1 MLNTAASC
9 IARPLVRRALLWAGL
24 SLALNLVW
32 EVAQLPL
39 YMIAQD
45 PSATRIAYAVLHCTV
60 GDAIIAAASLIL
72 AGFVSQD
79 ADWPSSR
86 PWSGGAVAILFGLAY
101 TAYSEW
107 YNVYETGA
115 WAYSARMPLVFGI
128 GLAPLLQWLVVPVA
142 TLLIVRTWDR
152 AKAQLG
158 RAFGAVYARWCTR
171 RMASDV
177 EEHFRT
183 AGQGR

>member
-1 MLNTAASC
+1 MRNWAASC

-24 SLALNLVW
+24 SFALNLVW

-39 YMIAQD
+39 YTIVRD
-45 PSATRIAYAVLHCTV
+45 PSVARIAYAVLHCTV
-60 GDAIIAAASLIL
+60 GDAIIAVSGFIL
-72 AGFVSQD
+72 AGFVFQD

-115 WAYSARMPLVFGI
+115 WAYSESMPLVFGI

-142 TLLIVRTWDR
+142 TLFMVRARIDR
-152 AKAQLG
+152 RKKTAH
-158 RAFGAVYARWCTR
+158 
-171 RMASDV
+171 AS
-177 EEHFRT
+177 
-183 AGQGR
+183 